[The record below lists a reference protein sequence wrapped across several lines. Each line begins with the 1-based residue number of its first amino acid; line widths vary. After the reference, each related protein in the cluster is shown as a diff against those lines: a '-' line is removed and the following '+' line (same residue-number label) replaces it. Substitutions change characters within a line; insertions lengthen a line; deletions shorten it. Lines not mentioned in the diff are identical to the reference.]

1 MMKSTRIFNATAALA
16 MLVAAASANAD
27 DAPKQKGGL
36 GGFLKK
42 LEQGLKT
49 DPNQPVNAA
58 SPTGTPN
65 AGMQGGQ
72 GKARDYNRRQCEIE
86 GVIVRDKDL
95 RGKNV
100 EGLVQQ
106 EFNLT
111 AEQIFTR
118 FKESQRASQNL
129 SYAFPNAQFYVNEFE
144 TRRIQAL
151 YASFVAYPEPASLAL
166 IIDEATNSK
175 DEQTKTDATVALAF
189 IHLQMPQA
197 SRSPSRGQQLLD
209 SLGNRDHYTYNVY
222 RARRAAAG
230 EGVPKNVQMAMALIV
245 RSDASTGGN
254 PMVGGGGQKI
264 EIDRWNFRATRA
276 STIVDHDP
284 SRRQA
289 YVAAEAFQRQNEA
302 AIPSK
307 PYGQLLDQALSL
319 SASAVDQGNAIVG
332 LSQEQVTAR
341 ASIRSINQLLE
352 KRKTDPTTTI
362 SPDPDAE
369 MKMAAQ
375 IAAADKLSDAQ
386 RAQLNEAMAKRAAAV
401 SLVTQ
406 ARALVLNEALGALGD
421 MNKSIG
427 MLPAIRLVNEA
438 FYGSCKVYA
447 SWEQGARVAKLTL
460 PDAKVEA
467 EIAAAATSKV
477 SDF

>member
-1 MMKSTRIFNATAALA
+1 MKSTRIFNATAALA

-49 DPNQPVNAA
+49 DPSQPVNAA

-86 GVIVRDKDL
+86 GVIVREKDL

-106 EFNLT
+106 EFNMP
-111 AEQIFTR
+111 AEQLFTR
-118 FKESQRASQNL
+118 FKESLKANRAISH
-129 SYAFPNAQFYVNEFE
+129 AFPNAEFYVNEFE

-189 IHLQMPQA
+189 IHLQIPEA
-197 SRSPSRGQQLLD
+197 SRTPGRGQQLLD

-230 EGVPKNVQMAMALIV
+230 EGVPKNVQMAMALLV

-276 STIVDHDP
+276 KTIVDNDP

-307 PYGQLLDQALSL
+307 PYGQLLFQARTLSESAIDQA
-319 SASAVDQGNAIVG
+319 QGIIG
-332 LSQEQVTAR
+332 LSQQGVGVRATFKSMDQLMEQ
-341 ASIRSINQLLE
+341 
-352 KRKTDPTTTI
+352 RKTDPTTTI
-362 SPDPDAE
+362 SPDVEADRAVAAALAS
-369 MKMAAQ
+369 AAQ
-375 IAAADKLSDAQ
+375 LSDDQKAL
-386 RAQLNEAMAKRAAAV
+386 LNEALAKRAAAV
-401 SLVTQ
+401 SLVAQ
-406 ARALVLNEALGALGD
+406 ARALVLNEALGAMGD

-427 MLPAIRLVNEA
+427 MLPAIKLVNEA

-447 SWEQGARVAKLTL
+447 SWEQGARVSKLPV
-460 PDAKVEA
+460 PDPKVEA
-467 EIAAAATSKV
+467 QIAATETSKV
-477 SDF
+477 GDF